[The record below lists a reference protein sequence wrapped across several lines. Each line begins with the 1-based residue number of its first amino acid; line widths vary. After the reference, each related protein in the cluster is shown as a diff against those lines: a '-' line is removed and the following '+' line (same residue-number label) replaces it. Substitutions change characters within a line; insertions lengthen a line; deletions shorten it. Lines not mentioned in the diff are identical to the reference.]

1 MIPPRP
7 AVIAHG
13 KVLRVLKTK
22 ATEVAD
28 VLPVCTV
35 RPLGYVILRVGGSV
49 MTSLMCAWRERDQEN
64 PAWRHSDKELPFPH
78 CCGF

>member
-13 KVLRVLKTK
+13 KVLRVLKTS
-22 ATEVAD
+22 ATSIAD

-35 RPLGYVILRVGGSV
+35 RPLGTAIMRLGVA
-49 MTSLMCAWRERDQEN
+49 T
-64 PAWRHSDKELPFPH
+64 
-78 CCGF
+78 

>member
-13 KVLRVLKTK
+13 KVLRVLKTT

-28 VLPVCTV
+28 VPPVCTV
-35 RPLGYVILRVGGSV
+35 RPLGYAIMRVGAASRRLSQAPGAS
-49 MTSLMCAWRERDQEN
+49 EID
-64 PAWRHSDKELPFPH
+64 
-78 CCGF
+78 

>member
-13 KVLRVLKTK
+13 KVLRVLKTT
-22 ATEVAD
+22 ATDVAD

-35 RPLGYVILRVGGSV
+35 RPLGYAIKCVAVVS
-49 MTSLMCAWRERDQEN
+49 
-64 PAWRHSDKELPFPH
+64 
-78 CCGF
+78 